1 MNPPQQR
8 ATLSDTL
15 LPATALVEDCRK
27 ALVGSTGEKLFLLG
41 APALAAYAAYLDFK
55 LSRRSLKP
63 PVILAQVDKLLFPAE
78 DVAVEASLI
87 SREHHDPQAFFA
99 FLLKQ
104 VVSRSRSSTLVSPAD
119 LRAAVAGRT
128 STDALGH
135 SVLIDYHCTLAV
147 LPPYHN
153 PPEALYSTLELPL
166 PSVAKHNFL
175 HHEYAWLNIASGPHL
190 TLHFLSHIACLVDLS
205 RAECSEAHQVLHL
218 DDDYA
223 WSRFCEAAEK
233 DPLLKRKLEQVRAW
247 IVEAEKEGWDV
258 ELAHAGAEYELKL
271 EEVRNAPDVLAKLAI
286 AHDRNLP
293 FLTVHPSV
301 QKLQSLSHH
310 RLSTRRPRA
319 SSEQDWE

>member
-104 VVSRSRSSTLVSPAD
+104 VGGLQVR
-119 LRAAVAGRT
+119 GN
-128 STDALGH
+128 GH
-135 SVLIDYHCTLAV
+135 SFHLETFGNQAREDVLIDYHCTLAV

-175 HHEYAWLNIASGPHL
+175 HHDGTCHHSSGHFAVYAAKG
-190 TLHFLSHIACLVDLS
+190 LVDLS